1 MSVQEPHLEGEVE
14 KCTRRLQQ
22 LTQSNEE
29 KRRGKRLKG
38 HLVFEED
45 VARCFFPFD
54 FERIGAVSVT
64 FLDYCHE
71 ILEDACFSVRRM

>member
-1 MSVQEPHLEGEVE
+1 MCVQEPHLEGEVE

-38 HLVFEED
+38 HLCVEED
-45 VARCFFPFD
+45 VARCFF
-54 FERIGAVSVT
+54 
-64 FLDYCHE
+64 FLL
-71 ILEDACFSVRRM
+71 ILKE

>member
-1 MSVQEPHLEGEVE
+1 MCVQEPHLEGEVE

-38 HLVFEED
+38 HLFVEED
-45 VARCFFPFD
+45 VARCFFSF
-54 FERIGAVSVT
+54 
-64 FLDYCHE
+64 
-71 ILEDACFSVRRM
+71 